1 MRRLGCLAALALL
14 SACSMTSPGQSPA
27 PQDTPSPTDSRFVTA
42 PPLPSA
48 TAPSGTPVTL
58 PESRLAA
65 IRSDLTGRGVDVAGL
80 SVVSA
85 ESVTFNDSSLGCPK
99 PGVQYTQ
106 AQVPGLRVV
115 VTAAGASY
123 DYRFGR
129 GDNPVLCEQP
139 APGATSTT
147 R

>member
-1 MRRLGCLAALALL
+1 
-14 SACSMTSPGQSPA
+14 MTSPGQTPSAEVPSPA
-27 PQDTPSPTDSRFVTA
+27 GSRFVTA

-48 TAPSGTPVTL
+48 TTTSGTPVTV
-58 PESRLAA
+58 PEARLDA
-65 IRSDLTGRGVDVAGL
+65 IRTDLTGRGVDVAAL
-80 SVVSA
+80 TVVSA

-106 AQVPGLRVV
+106 AQVPGMRVV
-115 VTAAGASY
+115 VSAAGATY

-129 GDNPVLCEQP
+129 GDSPVLCEQP
-139 APGATSTT
+139 TPGATSTT